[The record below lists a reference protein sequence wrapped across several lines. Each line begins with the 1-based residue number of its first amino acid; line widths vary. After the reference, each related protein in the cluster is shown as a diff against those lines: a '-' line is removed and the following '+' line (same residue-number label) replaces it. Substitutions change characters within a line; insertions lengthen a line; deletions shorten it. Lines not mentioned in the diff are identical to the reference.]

1 MRIKNQLTK
10 SLSPA
15 VWNGRRAAGFTLVE
29 LLVVIAII
37 GMITAIAVPTVFSAI
52 RTARNAAVKSE
63 LELLHVALMNYK
75 NECGTFPPANMQGLW
90 SGGAVNVRH
99 PVYKHLVRVF
109 PRIKEATSNTSTT
122 KSPYQDLAQMSPAQ
136 ALVFWLSGFYS
147 NPEYP
152 LTNNGTAA
160 GRKKLFE
167 FNQARLYAAS
177 SYDFTGAT
185 PQNFVGMNDPTATA
199 FGKQYPV
206 YFTPHPNSGLPYVYF
221 DGRCYDTQPGLAT
234 TAGAASTGDLSYSAQ
249 SKNGVTSTAFPYI
262 SSSPTP
268 NPTWAQLHMCP
279 DTFQLIA
286 AGADGSYGDLVSG
299 AAVQASFPLAGTTT
313 FISTSY
319 SWPTITDIVATP
331 GQADNLTN
339 FADRPLRDASI
350 ALQNK

>member
-1 MRIKNQLTK
+1 MSSVFPKNR
-10 SLSPA
+10 SS
-15 VWNGRRAAGFTLVE
+15 NRRGGFTLVE

-37 GMITAIAVPTVFSAI
+37 GMITAIAVPTVFSAV
-52 RTARNAAVKSE
+52 RSARNAAVKSE

-75 NECGTFPPANMQGLW
+75 NEYGSFPPANMQGLW
-90 SGGAVNVRH
+90 DATASKVNVRH

-109 PRIKEATSNTSTT
+109 PRIKEPISGAD
-122 KSPYQDLAQMSPAQ
+122 SPYEELAQMSPAQ
-136 ALVFWLSGFYS
+136 ALVFWLSGFYA
-147 NPEYP
+147 NPEFP

-167 FNQARLYAAS
+167 FNQTRLYAAS
-177 SYDFTGAT
+177 PCDFTGAT
-185 PQNFVGMNDPTATA
+185 PQTFVGMNDPTATA
-199 FGKQYPV
+199 LGKQYPV

-221 DGRCYDTQPGLAT
+221 DSRCYDTQPGLAT
-234 TAGAASTGDLSYSAQ
+234 TTGASSTGDLSYSAQ

-262 SSSPTP
+262 SSSPPP
-268 NPTWAQLHMCP
+268 NPTWALLHLCP

-286 AGADGSYGDLVSG
+286 AGADGSYGDLVSN
-299 AAVQASFPLAGTTT
+299 AAVQASFPLAAVTTVN
-313 FISTSY
+313 STSY

-350 ALQNK
+350 ALQSK